1 MRSSICYKGR
11 ISDPGRIQGLRRDLR
26 RFADQVNWERLDL
39 TGQDESEIL
48 EMILY
53 PPGPCEPVFFLFDSQ
68 GRLHPPYSYQADAK
82 GADDPGW
89 CSVKTQDGTLE
100 AHVQVVELL
109 SRIQRDYIPDL
120 EVSDEGSY
128 WEMGDLDSLRSARE
142 LLGLQIT
149 LPSSALNDEADLAQT
164 YGTGE
169 GDEQCT
175 EQCALN

>member
-1 MRSSICYKGR
+1 MGISIHYKGR
-11 ISDPGRIQGLRRDLR
+11 IGNPARVDDLRRDLV
-26 RFADQVNWERLDL
+26 RFAAEAKWECLDL
-39 TGQDESEIL
+39 SGQDEFEIL

-89 CSVKTQDGTLE
+89 CSVKTQDGPLE

-128 WEMGDLDSLRSARE
+128 WEMEDLDSLRSARE
-142 LLGLQIT
+142 LLGLQMT
-149 LPSSALNDEADLAQT
+149 LPSEALNDEADLAQT
-164 YGTGE
+164 
-169 GDEQCT
+169 
-175 EQCALN
+175 